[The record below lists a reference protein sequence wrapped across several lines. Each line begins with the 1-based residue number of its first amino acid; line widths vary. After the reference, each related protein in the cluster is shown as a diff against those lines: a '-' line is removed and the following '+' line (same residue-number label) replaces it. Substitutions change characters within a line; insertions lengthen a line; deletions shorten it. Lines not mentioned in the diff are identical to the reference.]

1 MSMRSR
7 RRQDGAILIVAV
19 VMLVLM
25 GALGLAALETVT
37 RDQQVA
43 GFQKR
48 ATSAFYAAEAAA
60 AQARNA
66 IRTVDDRS
74 DTPAMPTPGTPGTL
88 GDATTYPHGQPTFY
102 GDPDFADPIR
112 YVRDGGIYANGG
124 NLQLKGQKF
133 VKTLWQINVEG
144 RAPNGSGRRLEVM
157 ETKILSAGY

>member
-1 MSMRSR
+1 METRNR
-7 RRQDGAILIVAV
+7 RREGGAILIVAV

-66 IRTVDDRS
+66 VRTVGDRS
-74 DTPAMPTPGTPGTL
+74 DTPAMPTPSTPGTL
-88 GDATTYPHGQPTFY
+88 SDTTTYPHGLPTYY
-102 GDPDFADPIR
+102 GDPAFADPIR

-133 VKTLWQINVEG
+133 VKTLWQINVVG
-144 RAPNGSGRRLEVM
+144 NAPNGSSRRVEVM
-157 ETKILSAGY
+157 EIKILSAGY

>member
-74 DTPAMPTPGTPGTL
+74 DTPAMPTPGAPGTL